1 MSRSAL
7 LCLSL
12 SLLPDDPV
20 CKAEAN
26 RTDERAVGR
35 TGQDRIAA
43 AVCCA
48 VWSVNGYTYV
58 YILSRL
64 YGHGIWSTPHSG
76 ARTCSA
82 AAITKSLPTTA
93 GGPPGSCQCRREERE
108 PSAHRPACAVRFC
121 TATVRRPSVRQE
133 TQRRRRLAGS
143 AAAGPEQLLL
153 LRAARAAS
161 AQPAWLS

>member
-93 GGPPGSCQCRREERE
+93 ATRQVHANVAGRNESLQHTAQPAQCGFVRRL
-108 PSAHRPACAVRFC
+108 CVG
-121 TATVRRPSVRQE
+121 RPSVRKRSVGVAWQAQQQPVPSSFCFFE
-133 TQRRRRLAGS
+133 RL
-143 AAAGPEQLLL
+143 ERHQL
-153 LRAARAAS
+153 S
-161 AQPAWLS
+161 QPG